1 MTGNST
7 DEGSKCNE
15 SHGERYLRRP
25 DPSALMRALGAEVV
39 TQMAEE
45 GDMEA
50 QWSLGY
56 TLMGD
61 GNGGRL
67 GAGGRTPV
75 IDVGLTLS
83 TYV

>member
-1 MTGNST
+1 
-7 DEGSKCNE
+7 
-15 SHGERYLRRP
+15 
-25 DPSALMRALGAEVV
+25 MRALGAEVV